1 MRKLCHIG
9 ILLCIIAVMAGTG
22 CTERKPAAVDSV
34 AVDTIVSDSVPSD
47 TLEVLLNEQPMPKA
61 ADELFDDFFFN
72 YAANRKLQRERTDFP
87 LTVDSYGKITMM
99 KESRW
104 SIERF
109 FMKQGY
115 YTLVFN
121 NHKQMNIVKDTSVE
135 HVTVER
141 LNFERNIMQ
150 QWCFNRVEGLWRMQ
164 RMVHRS
170 LNQHSDAGFLKFY
183 NKFATD
189 SVFQQE
195 SLAELVA
202 VSAPDPDDDFS
213 RMEGSVMPEQWPM
226 FSPWMPSG
234 VLYNIHYGSEPYKH
248 SSERVFVIRG
258 IANGIETELT
268 FKRNGSSWQLVSM
281 ES

>member
-22 CTERKPAAVDSV
+22 CTEKKAVAVDSV
-34 AVDTIVSDSVPSD
+34 GVDTIVEDSVPAD

-87 LTVDSYGKITMM
+87 LPCEMYGKTSMRQ
-99 KESRW
+99 KKDW
-104 SIERF
+104 GVERF

-121 NHKQMNIVKDTSVE
+121 SRKQLNIVKDTSVA

-141 LNFERNIMQ
+141 ISFDDDKLE
-150 QWCFNRVEGLWRMQ
+150 QWHFNRVDGLWRLQKMA
-164 RMVHRS
+164 RKAIRE
-170 LNQHSDAGFLKFY
+170 HSDAEFLKFY
-183 NKFATD
+183 QHFATD

-213 RMEGSVMPEQWPM
+213 RMDGSVMPEQWPM
-226 FSPWMPSG
+226 FAPWMPSG
-234 VLYNIHYGSEPYKH
+234 QLYNIHYGSAPYKP
-248 SSERVFVIRG
+248 STERIFVIRG
-258 IANGIETELT
+258 IANGVETELT
-268 FKRNGSSWQLVSM
+268 FKRNGSSWQLVRM